1 MRGLITLEKSM
12 VGLGMT
18 EEELARVRKQTPR
31 RGRPVGKPEATPDV
45 AARVLAMRE
54 AGLGYAEIA
63 RALNADVVPTARGGR
78 QWWPS
83 SVRSLCATL
92 DARAS

>member
-1 MRGLITLEKSM
+1 M
-12 VGLGMT
+12 VGLGVT
-18 EEELARVRKQTPR
+18 EGELARARKQAPR
-31 RGRPVGKPEATPDV
+31 RGRPAGTAEATPDA

-54 AGLGYAEIA
+54 AQLGYAEIA
-63 RALNADVVPTARGGR
+63 RRLNADGVPTARGGR
-78 QWWPS
+78 EWWPS